1 MPDVRNLHHNTHD
14 RNHLLIQAV
23 KKVAADHIKSEQKG
37 ERPDYSFE
45 DWEYIFYLMGVLEPD
60 PAFQSE
66 LKRSDNSAEHL
77 NRAKSSGSM
86 LRIRTRSS
94 TLGGWTDGNGALDWL
109 HGQNPLN
116 VTDTLTEWML
126 LTLVEKL
133 ELELLDMRKKMGNTH
148 VEETPNEIAAEDTLV
163 EESTGVAD
171 PSV

>member
-23 KKVAADHIKSEQKG
+23 KKVAADHIRSEQKG

-66 LKRSDNSAEHL
+66 SKRSGNSAEHL
-77 NRAKSSGSM
+77 NRAKSSDSM
-86 LRIRTRSS
+86 LQIRTRSS

-133 ELELLDMRKKMGNTH
+133 ELELLDMRKKMGNTLD
-148 VEETPNEIAAEDTLV
+148 EIAADDTLV
-163 EESTGVAD
+163 EASTGVSDAN
-171 PSV
+171 V